1 MKIEYKQGDLFD
13 MVEPG
18 VVIPHVCNCDN
29 KWGRGFVVPLIKHY
43 LHART
48 QFDKWYHGE
57 IEGMPPLQ
65 LGRTQAVEVEPSVYV
80 ANMVAQVFYC
90 RKGLR
95 SSRPLYYNALVTC
108 METVAK
114 FITTSG
120 EWSPIPLRILAP
132 KFGSEL
138 AGGKWEFVED
148 LIYDIWIEKQISV
161 TVVEYVPEKP
171 QQIPYD
177 HLDRLR

>member
-1 MKIEYKQGDLFD
+1 
-13 MVEPG
+13 
-18 VVIPHVCNCDN
+18 
-29 KWGRGFVVPLIKHY
+29 
-43 LHART
+43 
-48 QFDKWYHGE
+48 
-57 IEGMPPLQ
+57 
-65 LGRTQAVEVEPSVYV
+65 LGRTQIVEVEPQVYV

-90 RKGLR
+90 REGLR
-95 SSRPLYYNALVTC
+95 SSRPLYYNALVIC

-114 FITTSG
+114 FCGTPNPTT
-120 EWSPIPLRILAP
+120 RILAP

-138 AGGKWEFVED
+138 AGGNWNFVED
-148 LIYDIWIEKQISV
+148 LIYDIWIEKQIPV

>member
-1 MKIEYKQGDLFD
+1 MKIEYVQGDLFD

-29 KWGRGFVVPLIKHY
+29 KWGRGFVVPLIQHY
-43 LHART
+43 LKART
-48 QFDKWYHGE
+48 AFDDWYNGKQKDW
-57 IEGMPPLQ
+57 MPPCQ
-65 LGRTQAVEVEPSVYV
+65 LGRTQIVEVEPQIYV

-90 RKGLR
+90 WEGLR

-108 METVAK
+108 MESVARSI
-114 FITTSG
+114 ITRQDA
-120 EWSPIPLRILAP
+120 SPVNLRILAP

-138 AGGKWEFVED
+138 AGGNWDFIED

-161 TVVEYVPEKP
+161 TIVEYNK
-171 QQIPYD
+171 
-177 HLDRLR
+177 